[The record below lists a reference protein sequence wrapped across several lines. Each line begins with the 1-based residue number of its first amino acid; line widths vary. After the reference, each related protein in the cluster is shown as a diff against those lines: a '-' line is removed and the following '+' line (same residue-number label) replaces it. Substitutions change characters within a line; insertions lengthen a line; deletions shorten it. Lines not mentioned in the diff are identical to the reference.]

1 MDGIFWVV
9 VGDDVYLLG
18 SGGYFLGDGVF
29 LGWVVVG
36 DAGWWHGL

>member
-18 SGGYFLGDGVF
+18 SGGYFLGDGGGYF
-29 LGWVVVG
+29 LGG
-36 DAGWWHGL
+36 GW